1 MNGRACLDLFAGS
14 GVLGFE
20 ALSRGATS
28 VTMVEQSLPVFR
40 SLLDNVALLKTEK
53 ARILR
58 TDALQFLAHDAQT
71 YDVIFLDPPFGLGW
85 LEKLLP
91 KLVPHLAPGGLVY
104 AEAEYTFA
112 DSEYWRVIKR
122 GRAGNVHYHLL
133 QLGYG
138 TPYV

>member
-1 MNGRACLDLFAGS
+1 M
-14 GVLGFE
+14 
-20 ALSRGATS
+20 
-28 VTMVEQSLPVFR
+28 TMVEQSLPVFR

-85 LEKLLP
+85 FEKLMP
-91 KLVPHLAPGGLVY
+91 KLVLHLAPSGLVY
-104 AEAEYTFA
+104 AEAEYAFA
-112 DSEYWRVIKR
+112 DSESWHAIKR
-122 GRAGNVHYHLL
+122 GRAGNVYYHLL
-133 QLGYG
+133 QLAHG